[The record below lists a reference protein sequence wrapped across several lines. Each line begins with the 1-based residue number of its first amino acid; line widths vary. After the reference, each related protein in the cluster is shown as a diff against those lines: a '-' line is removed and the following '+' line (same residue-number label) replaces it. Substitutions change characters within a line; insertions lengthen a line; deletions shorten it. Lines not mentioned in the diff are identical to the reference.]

1 MYWSASSVR
10 GLLFLAPPPNFQ
22 IDFANVYITFHYN
35 TLQCITF
42 IKRKRKRKYHD
53 FSNLKIC
60 AFHKNV
66 YAFDNNMFLAYN
78 NYCNEASIYVA
89 R

>member
-35 TLQCITF
+35 TLHY
-42 IKRKRKRKYHD
+42 IKRKHKHHD

>member
-22 IDFANVYITFHYN
+22 IDFVNVYITFHCN
-35 TLQCITF
+35 TLHY
-42 IKRKRKRKYHD
+42 IKRKHHD
-53 FSNLKIC
+53 FGNLKIC

-66 YAFDNNMFLAYN
+66 YAFDYNMFLAYN